1 MCNYSEQDRELALN
15 SLKEKG
21 DKNAAYY
28 IKHKKYD
35 LSNWHQ

>member
-21 DKNAAYY
+21 DKNAAYNVKY
-28 IKHKKYD
+28 KKYN
-35 LSNWHQ
+35 LSDWCQ